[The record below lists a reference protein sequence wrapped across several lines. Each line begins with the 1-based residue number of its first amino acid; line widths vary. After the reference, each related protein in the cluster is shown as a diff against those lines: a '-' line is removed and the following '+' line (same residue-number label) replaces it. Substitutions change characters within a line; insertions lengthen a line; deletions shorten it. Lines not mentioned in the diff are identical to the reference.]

1 MLSICENLQTIGQHI
16 RHAEQRYGRE
26 PNSVELLAVSKRHTI
41 DAIQTALDCHQQAF
55 GENYAQEMHD
65 KCQAF
70 SHNTSLAWHFIGPIQ
85 SNKTRLLAEM
95 ASWVHT
101 VERLKIANRLNE
113 QRPEH
118 LPPLNIC
125 LQLNISGE
133 TSKSGITPDQLLPLA
148 EQIVE
153 LPNLRLRGLMVI
165 PAPEQDFDKQR
176 ASFAKVRGLQEQ
188 LIDQGFDLDTLSMGM
203 SGDMEAAIA
212 EGATI
217 VRIGTAIFGKRDR

>member
-1 MLSICENLQTIGQHI
+1 MPSICENLQTIGQHI
-16 RHAEQRYGRE
+16 RDAEQRYARE
-26 PNSVELLAVSKRHTI
+26 PNSVKLLAVSKRHSI
-41 DAIQTALDCHQQAF
+41 ESIQTAINCNQYEF
-55 GENYAQEMHD
+55 GENYAQEMQD
-65 KCQAF
+65 KCQA
-70 SHNTSLAWHFIGPIQ
+70 LAHQSNLIWHFIGPIQ
-85 SNKTRLLAEM
+85 SNKTRLIAEM

-101 VERLKIANRLNE
+101 VERLKIAIRLSE

-125 LQLNISGE
+125 LQVNISGE
-133 TSKSGITPDQLLPLA
+133 TSKSGITPDELLPLA

-153 LPNLRLRGLMVI
+153 LPHLRLRGLMVI

-176 ASFAKVRGLQEQ
+176 ATFAKVRGLQEQ
-188 LIDQGFDLDTLSMGM
+188 LIDRGFDLDTLSMGM

-217 VRIGTAIFGKRDR
+217 VRIGTAVFGARN